1 MTVGL
6 LTRLTLLAAEAT
18 SSGSFFD
25 QMAARFRA
33 GKGGMYPIAVCAV
46 IALAIIIERCVVLFF
61 SAQRYF
67 MKGIVMTGM
76 AGR

>member
-18 SSGSFFD
+18 ASGSFFD
-25 QMAARFRA
+25 QMASRFRA

-46 IALAIIIERCVVLFF
+46 IALAIIVERVHRAVLLRAP
-61 SAQRYF
+61 STRTASC
-67 MKGIVMTGM
+67 
-76 AGR
+76 AA